1 MIRAIKI
8 KNKMSQPQLLANVSD
23 LARSGEK
30 IKYLT
35 LK

>member
-1 MIRAIKI
+1 MIRDIKI
-8 KNKMSQPQLLANVSD
+8 KNKMGGPQLLAKVSD
-23 LARSGEK
+23 LARPGEK